1 MTQSTKVSYGEI
13 LSYTSATELVNFVY
27 NNGDTMLIVKN
38 DSVAPI
44 TVTFDS
50 RVFCN
55 QDEDHD
61 IVVTIANATEK
72 AIGMFNRNRYNDTS
86 AQIKFT
92 LSAFADVSFASIEVL
107 T

>member
-1 MTQSTKVSYGEI
+1 MTQSTKVSYGVI
-13 LSYTSATELVNFVY
+13 LAYTVPTTLVNFVY
-27 NNGDTMLIVKN
+27 NNGDTMLIIKN

-50 RVFCN
+50 LVFCN

-72 AIGMFNRNRYNDTS
+72 AIGMFNPKRFNNSS
-86 AQIKFT
+86 AEIKFT
-92 LSAFADVSFASIEVL
+92 LSAFTDVSFASVEVL